1 MMSSASSNPR
11 LSLAEEPL
19 AASKNS
25 GATSS
30 RTDAVLKDRRQD
42 AQKAECPNIAAD
54 TIAATPDEGKVSEIA
69 AHDVGPQTVT
79 SVSTATG
86 DATLIIE
93 DLNVC
98 YPRLTKHNTFIR

>member
-30 RTDAVLKDRRQD
+30 RTDAVPKDRREETQE
-42 AQKAECPNIAAD
+42 AKCPNIAAD
-54 TIAATPDEGKVSEIA
+54 TITATPDEGKVSEIT
-69 AHDVGPQTVT
+69 AHDAGPQTAT

-86 DATLIIE
+86 DANLIIE

-98 YPRLTKHNTFIR
+98 YPRLTKHNTFIQ